1 MIARCHECTFACV
14 ALQLASSRAPH
25 AAEPLLIC
33 IAKLSRSVSSCA
45 FADACMQVEP
55 QALSAYCSGS
65 RVAVCSRCTMCS
77 LIEFPVLLLL
87 VIVAIVF
94 VATTTALATTIT
106 TTTLATAI
114 VPIAIATT
122 YCHQFNCHCH
132 CHCIANKLS
141 IVALA
146 LLLPFLLPSIAT
158 TISHGLPVVVYH
170 APYLTAYCWPFVVYW
185 QALSA
190 YCSRS
195 RVARHRRC
203 TMCSLIEFPALLLLV
218 IVLVVTTTTI
228 ATTIATTILATATAA
243 IAIATIY
250 LLPQIRLLLPL
261 PLYC

>member
-1 MIARCHECTFACV
+1 
-14 ALQLASSRAPH
+14 
-25 AAEPLLIC
+25 
-33 IAKLSRSVSSCA
+33 
-45 FADACMQVEP
+45 
-55 QALSAYCSGS
+55 
-65 RVAVCSRCTMCS
+65 MCS

-87 VIVAIVF
+87 VIVAIVL

-114 VPIAIATT
+114 VAIATATT
-122 YCHQFNCHCH
+122 YCHQFNCHCHCH

-228 ATTIATTILATATAA
+228 ATTIATTILATAIAA

-250 LLPQIRLLLPL
+250 LLPQIRLLPPL